1 MSKKKRKYAKTKSGL
16 SLVEEAKKEED
27 RLYKIQV
34 RITQSLAIKCKDM
47 KFAIRKLTNE
57 NEKIKRDNR
66 QLKELTE
73 YLKEE
78 WRKIQYSSKKE
89 MMNEIKLLTIENKNI
104 KKRLSMLEGGRKLSF
119 FDKLYLLFF
128 KE

>member
-1 MSKKKRKYAKTKSGL
+1 MSKKKRKYANTKSGL

-34 RITQSLAIKCKDM
+34 RITQSLALKCKDM
-47 KFAIRKLTNE
+47 KFAIRKLINE
-57 NEKIKRDNR
+57 NEKLKQDNR
-66 QLKELTE
+66 QLKELSE

-78 WRKIQYSSKKE
+78 WRKIQYSSEKE

-119 FDKLYLLFF
+119 LDKLYLLFF

>member
-34 RITQSLAIKCKDM
+34 RITQSLALKCKDM
-47 KFAIRKLTNE
+47 KFAIRKLINE
-57 NEKIKRDNR
+57 NEKLKRDNR
-66 QLKELTE
+66 QLKELSE

-78 WRKIQYSSKKE
+78 WRKIQYSSEKE

-119 FDKLYLLFF
+119 LDKLYLLFF

>member
-27 RLYKIQV
+27 KLYKIQV
-34 RITQSLAIKCKDM
+34 RITQSLALKCKDM
-47 KFAIRKLTNE
+47 KFAIRKLINE
-57 NEKIKRDNR
+57 NEKLKRDNR
-66 QLKELTE
+66 QLKELSE

-78 WRKIQYSSKKE
+78 WRKIQYSSEKE

-119 FDKLYLLFF
+119 LDKLYLLFF

>member
-1 MSKKKRKYAKTKSGL
+1 
-16 SLVEEAKKEED
+16 
-27 RLYKIQV
+27 
-34 RITQSLAIKCKDM
+34 M
-47 KFAIRKLTNE
+47 KFAIRKLINE
-57 NEKIKRDNR
+57 NEKLKRDNR
-66 QLKELTE
+66 QLKELSE

-78 WRKIQYSSKKE
+78 WRKIQYSSEKE

-119 FDKLYLLFF
+119 LDKLYLLFF